1 MKGQQTPSRFP
12 KINQFETQ
20 FSHLSLSNFQE
31 QKHNPS
37 ICKGML
43 SMINP
48 KPPCENKKIKQ
59 SSQFEQ
65 KAHCL
70 KRCLQEEGTSF
81 DLDLAVFKIRPC
93 QRQCEHNHKQ
103 CPYFHSQDDLRRPGT
118 YYKAELCSYKVE
130 QKECPHGYSCS
141 KAHNQYEL
149 LYQEDNYRKLF
160 CPQPEKC
167 CFGMYCPYAH
177 FEKDIKCELIHL
189 YQHDQDYFMFHYK
202 TIACPYTLFNHNLVI
217 YNLIRSTCDYY
228 HNENDKRRK
237 VQDVNYQPQQC
248 PNWIQN
254 KSCSNECSF
263 CHSIFEL
270 YFHPYMYKTFECN
283 QQNCIRDKCPGYHDE
298 KEFRQLNSLVR
309 NGIMKIVP
317 KNRFEEKQPKTQI
330 KLPSINQ

>member
-1 MKGQQTPSRFP
+1 MSFCEQIYSLFFFNKQEIGKSIMKGQQTPNRFP

-70 KRCLQEEGTSF
+70 KRCPLEEGTSF
-81 DLDLAVFKIRPC
+81 DLDLSVFKIRPC
-93 QRQCEHNHKQ
+93 QRQCEHNYKQ
-103 CPYFHSQDDLRRPGT
+103 CPYFHSENDLRRPGT
-118 YYKAELCSYKVE
+118 YYKAELCPYKVE
-130 QKECPHGYSCS
+130 QKECPHGYSCC

-160 CPQPEKC
+160 CPQPQNC

-189 YQHDQDYFMFHYK
+189 YQHDQDYFM
-202 TIACPYTLFNHNLVI
+202 
-217 YNLIRSTCDYY
+217 STCDYY
-228 HNENDKRRK
+228 HDESDKRRK
-237 VQDVNYQPQQC
+237 VQDIPYQSQQC
-248 PNWIQN
+248 PNQIQN
-254 KSCSNECSF
+254 KSCSNECLL

-270 YFHPYMYKTFECN
+270 YFHPYMYKTFECT
-283 QQNCIRDKCPGYHDE
+283 QQNCYRDICPGYHNENDQ
-298 KEFRQLNSLVR
+298 RQLNPLVR

-317 KNRFEEKQPKTQI
+317 KNRFEERQPKTQTI
-330 KLPSINQ
+330 KFPSIYQ